1 MSFYVVLGVR
11 RDATLEEIRRA
22 YRRLARKYHP
32 DLNPGDRR
40 AAELFRQISE
50 AYETLS
56 DPDRR
61 REYDRLGEAPAG
73 PVDSVFE
80 FQGFD
85 FSVHADEA
93 RAPTFGELFADAIE
107 AGAAGGR
114 GGEPATG
121 ADLHASVTLDFEEA
135 MRGTR
140 RNLTVTRLERC
151 APCRGL
157 GWLPGPPARCLRC
170 DGSGQVRGVRGHMV
184 FARTCGV
191 CAGTGVTR
199 VRVCGACGGEGVGV
213 RTETI
218 PVDLPPGVAEGELI
232 VPGQGHAGRRGGPPG
247 ALRLMVTIAPH
258 PIFRRSGQD
267 LLVEVPVAV
276 HEAALGA
283 RIEVP
288 GLDGPTRLRIP
299 PGTQSGQTFRLRER
313 GVPAGREGRRGDLV
327 VTVRLVLPPVLDE
340 RSKELLREFGR
351 LNPVNVRASLGV
363 GPAEAPAPAAP

>member
-32 DLNPGDRR
+32 DINPGDRR
-40 AAELFRQISE
+40 AADLFRQISE

-56 DPDRR
+56 DPERR
-61 REYDRLGEAPAG
+61 REYDRLGEAGAA

-85 FSVHADEA
+85 FSVRVDEA
-93 RAPTFGELFADAIE
+93 GAPTFGELFADVIE
-107 AGAAGGR
+107 AGAGGR
-114 GGEPATG
+114 SGGPEAG
-121 ADLHASVTLDFEEA
+121 ADLHAAITLGFEEA
-135 MRGTR
+135 VRGTR
-140 RNLTVTRLERC
+140 RDLTVTRLERC

-157 GWLPGPPARCLRC
+157 GRLSGPPARCVRC

-184 FARTCGV
+184 FARTCEA
-191 CAGTGVTR
+191 CAGTGMTR
-199 VRVCGACGGEGVGV
+199 TRVCGACGGEGVGV
-213 RTETI
+213 RTDTI
-218 PVDLPPGVAEGELI
+218 PVDLPPGVAEGELV

-247 ALRLMVTIAPH
+247 ALRLAVTIAPH
-258 PIFRRSGQD
+258 PIFRRAGHD
-267 LLVEVPVAV
+267 LLVEVPVAI

-288 GLDGPTRLRIP
+288 SLDGPVRLRIP
-299 PGTQSGQTFRLRER
+299 PGTQSGQTFRLRDR

-351 LNPVNVRASLGV
+351 LNPANVRESLGV
-363 GPAEAPAPAAP
+363 GPAETPAAAAP